1 MTLLQRLKRH
11 QSLDSN
17 MDTQTWIHTENSNQH
32 VNTQNEI
39 SPQCRSNS
47 NQRNKM
53 TKMRAGQIKA
63 SKPSNNILLNLRFIL
78 IQDKVLHEEGDHNN
92 STLILQQLQNRQ
104 FYRVR
109 GE

>member
-1 MTLLQRLKRH
+1 MTLLQRLNRH

-47 NQRNKM
+47 NQRNTM

-78 IQDKVLHEEGDHNN
+78 IQDKVLHEEGDHN
-92 STLILQQLQNRQ
+92 TTAL
-104 FYRVR
+104 
-109 GE
+109 